1 MTEETRKEIGLVE
14 LIEPPLKPYVNPFPP
29 KGKIYDYRF
38 VKEVCASELI
48 KVPIGYSKRDDIFL
62 AASVTA
68 SVTKYHT
75 PNSPLTTVF
84 REEKTLHFG
93 KFPC

>member
-38 VKEVCASELI
+38 VKEVR
-48 KVPIGYSKRDDIFL
+48 VR
-62 AASVTA
+62 V
-68 SVTKYHT
+68 
-75 PNSPLTTVF
+75 N
-84 REEKTLHFG
+84 
-93 KFPC
+93 